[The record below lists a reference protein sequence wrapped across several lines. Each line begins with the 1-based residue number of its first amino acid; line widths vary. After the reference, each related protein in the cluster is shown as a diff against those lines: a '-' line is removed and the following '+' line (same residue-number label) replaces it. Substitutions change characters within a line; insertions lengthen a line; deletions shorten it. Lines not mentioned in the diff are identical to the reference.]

1 MRKKVYKRS
10 LALLLGAAIVA
21 VGIPAAAE
29 NSVSGA
35 KADTALSVSEI
46 SEYAAYI
53 GAQTDSVKAK
63 TDITVS
69 LDAFKAEEGAS
80 AELKNDY
87 NGAKALLWKTAR
99 ELYLPNLMSLKA
111 DFIILSLHTICL
123 KRVLRLK
130 SA

>member
-10 LALLLGAAIVA
+10 LALLLGVAIVA

-53 GAQTDSVKAK
+53 GAQTDAFKAK

-69 LDAFKAEEGAS
+69 LAAFKAEEGAS

-87 NGAKALLWKTAR
+87 TLRT
-99 ELYLPNLMSLKA
+99 
-111 DFIILSLHTICL
+111 TIPTIPL
-123 KRVLRLK
+123 
-130 SA
+130 

>member
-35 KADTALSVSEI
+35 KADTVSSVSEI

-87 NGAKALLWKTAR
+87 NGAKALLWENGKGT
-99 ELYLPNLMSLKA
+99 
-111 DFIILSLHTICL
+111 
-123 KRVLRLK
+123 V
-130 SA
+130 SAEFNVAESGFYNI